1 MAHLKV
7 NGVKC
12 YKVLGNHGDFKEKG
26 KFQKTVW
33 HQSLL
38 AISRS
43 VFLIY
48 IMFMCVWYHRT
59 NWLISKGD
67 NLWCT
72 INTQAKT
79 SQRPSSLN
87 LTATTQALQVSA
99 PISTKIFFL
108 YPSCIIWHT
117 CRKNPWLWNP
127 SGNFGNLMPL
137 ISFHWNLGM

>member
-7 NGVKC
+7 NGVNC
-12 YKVLGNHGDFKEKG
+12 YMVLGNHRNLKRKG
-26 KFQKTVW
+26 NFRRMTSNSILTV
-33 HQSLL
+33 S
-38 AISRS
+38 SS
-43 VFLIY
+43 VLLIY
-48 IMFMCVWYHRT
+48 IICVCVWYHRT

-99 PISTKIFFL
+99 PISTKIFCL
-108 YPSCIIWHT
+108 GPSCITCHT
-117 CRKNPWLWNP
+117 CRKNPWLWK
-127 SGNFGNLMPL
+127 FPL
-137 ISFHWNLGM
+137 W